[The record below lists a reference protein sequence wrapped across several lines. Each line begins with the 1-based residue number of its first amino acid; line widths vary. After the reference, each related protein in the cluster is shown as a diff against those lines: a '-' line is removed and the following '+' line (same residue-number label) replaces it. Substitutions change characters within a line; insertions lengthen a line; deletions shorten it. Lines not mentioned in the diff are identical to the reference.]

1 MYPQA
6 RYSPSRARGSRIHP
20 KVEVLSVIVF
30 FVCLIR
36 LVPWARFREGRVQ
49 GVALSATTTSGA
61 CIYVCLALFLHCQHL
76 AVLYSQYN
84 WVRSTRVTTSKTS
97 GFTITKLGTLSA
109 SIWNLMLRSIHRR
122 CTFNS
127 IPDSSS
133 YVGKAPSA
141 FLEVQFQFLTTC
153 NRKVGRDGQVL
164 GEGFDVPESVRGVR
178 FQSALWISNLCE
190 FLHVT

>member
-1 MYPQA
+1 M
-6 RYSPSRARGSRIHP
+6 
-20 KVEVLSVIVF
+20 
-30 FVCLIR
+30 
-36 LVPWARFREGRVQ
+36 
-49 GVALSATTTSGA
+49 
-61 CIYVCLALFLHCQHL
+61 
-76 AVLYSQYN
+76 
-84 WVRSTRVTTSKTS
+84 STREM
-97 GFTITKLGTLSA
+97 GPRYRHDTIDDHAAAWNWHKIMKLGTLSA

-141 FLEVQFQFLTTC
+141 FLKVQFQFLTAC
-153 NRKVGRDGQVL
+153 NVKVGRDGQAL

-178 FQSALWISNLCE
+178 FWSALWISNLRE

>member
-30 FVCLIR
+30 FVFLIR

-97 GFTITKLGTLSA
+97 GFTLILYNHSLAGFE
-109 SIWNLMLRSIHRR
+109 
-122 CTFNS
+122 TFPLAA
-127 IPDSSS
+127 IEGIL
-133 YVGKAPSA
+133 YI
-141 FLEVQFQFLTTC
+141 C
-153 NRKVGRDGQVL
+153 NVS
-164 GEGFDVPESVRGVR
+164 VPENVLAQV
-178 FQSALWISNLCE
+178 
-190 FLHVT
+190 